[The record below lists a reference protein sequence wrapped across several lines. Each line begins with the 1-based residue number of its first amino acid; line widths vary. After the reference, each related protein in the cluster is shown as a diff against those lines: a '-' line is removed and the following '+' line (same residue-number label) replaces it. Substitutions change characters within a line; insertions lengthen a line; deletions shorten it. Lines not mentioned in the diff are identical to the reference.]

1 MKIGDRI
8 MAQPDTFGPD
18 LKVENDKGF
27 CKARPAYP
35 GTVTYINHHRRWYQV
50 TFDCGIK
57 ECFFFDVEPAA
68 VEKDRLGGMRS

>member
-35 GTVTYINHHRRWYQV
+35 GTVTYINVRWYQV

-57 ECFFFDVEPAA
+57 ECFFFDVEPSAM
-68 VEKDRLGGMRS
+68 EKDRGRHYFTQ